1 MFVKICG
8 ITNEEDALYAVALEA
23 DAVGFIFASS
33 PRQVSAQ
40 AVRDITRRLP
50 PEVITVG
57 VFRDQSPKQIIQT
70 IQLAGIR
77 VVQLHGH
84 ETPQQADEVRP
95 YCEALFTAFT
105 PGDPGLAHLDDY
117 APDALL
123 IDSPNPGSGQ
133 LFDWTRMADVPHHP
147 RTILAGGLTPSNVA
161 DAIAQ
166 VKPWGVDVSSGVEV
180 DGQPG
185 IKDALKVSEFIENA
199 RDAGAKLGRTRISSN
214 PAGLQTESSI
224 NGAGETLAGP
234 FDWAEMGL

>member
-1 MFVKICG
+1 MFIKICG
-8 ITNEEDALYAVALEA
+8 ITNEEDALYAIALEA

-50 PEVITVG
+50 PEVMTVG
-57 VFRDQSPKQIIQT
+57 VFRDQSPKQVIQT
-70 IQLAGIR
+70 IQHAGIR

-84 ETPQQADEVRP
+84 ETPQQANEIRP
-95 YCEALFTAFT
+95 YCEALFAAFT
-105 PGDPGLAHLDDY
+105 PGDPGLAHLGEY
-117 APDALL
+117 SPDALL

-133 LFDWTRMADVPHHP
+133 LFDWTRMNDVPHHP
-147 RTILAGGLTPSNVA
+147 RTILAGGLTPDNVG

-166 VKPWGVDVSSGVEV
+166 VKPWGVDVSSGVEI

-199 RDAGAKLGRTRISSN
+199 REAGAKLGRTRISTSHS
-214 PAGLQTESSI
+214 AFGQD
-224 NGAGETLAGP
+224 GEPSHGGDVDSGP
-234 FDWAEMGL
+234 FDWQEMGL